1 MIDDALNF
9 ANDLADK
16 VRPVLLRAFHEGVR
30 YQKKDDGSPVTAT
43 DREVELILRDAIAG
57 RFPQHGIL
65 GEEFGAT
72 GAERSCVWVLDPID
86 GTRAFSAGLPCF
98 GCLIS
103 LCVDGVPV
111 VGVIE
116 LPVAG
121 LRALGAKGC
130 ATLCNRTPVRTR
142 DCRDLAHAVLG
153 DWTNNT
159 SMPDPPGKA
168 RLNEAVNWSI
178 RDGGCANYVSL
189 ARGYVDIC
197 IDGNLDPYDFC
208 ALVPVVE
215 GAGGCIT
222 DWRGAPLTMASGSL
236 VVASATMDCHRA
248 ALELLHRFD

>member
-1 MIDDALNF
+1 MIDYALSF
-9 ANDLADK
+9 ANELADT
-16 VRPVLLRAFHEGVR
+16 VRPVLLRAFHAGTP
-30 YQKKDDGSPVTAT
+30 YQKKDDGSPVTEI
-43 DREVELILRDAIAG
+43 DRDVELILRDAIAR
-57 RFPQHGIL
+57 RFPDHGIL
-65 GEEFGAT
+65 GEEFGVS
-72 GAERSCVWVLDPID
+72 GADRSCVWVIDPID
-86 GTRAFSAGLPCF
+86 GTRAFSVGLPGF

-121 LRALGAKGC
+121 LRTLGAKGR
-130 ATLCNRTPVRTR
+130 ATLCNGTPVRTR

-168 RLNEAVNWSI
+168 RLNKAVNWSI

-189 ARGYVDIC
+189 ARGYLDIC

-215 GAGGCIT
+215 GAGGVVT
-222 DWRGAPLTMASGSL
+222 DWQGAPLTMTSGSL
-236 VVASATMDCHRA
+236 IMASATMDCHRA
-248 ALELLHRFD
+248 ALSVLQRMD